1 MLLRT
6 IVPRF
11 CVGVLSFL
19 LDIHLHL
26 RGEPLGHVMLLG
38 TCVWSC
44 EEPDCFP
51 KQLQCPTFPPAAYEG
66 FGFPTS
72 LPTPVVICVRD
83 KHPKMHVEGDL
94 AVIWIW
100 IWLMVNDTERLV
112 TVLLAVVCVSFLGK
126 RSMQILSPF

>member
-1 MLLRT
+1 M
-6 IVPRF
+6 PRF
-11 CVGVLSFL
+11 RVGVRSFL
-19 LDIHLHL
+19 LDIHLPL
-26 RGEPLGHVMLLG
+26 RGEPLGHVVLLG

-51 KQLQCPTFPPAAYEG
+51 KQPQCPTFPPAAYEG

-100 IWLMVNDTERLV
+100 LMVNDTERLV
-112 TVLLAVVCVSFLGK
+112 TVLLAVCVFLGEK
-126 RSMQILSPF
+126 VYADPFTI